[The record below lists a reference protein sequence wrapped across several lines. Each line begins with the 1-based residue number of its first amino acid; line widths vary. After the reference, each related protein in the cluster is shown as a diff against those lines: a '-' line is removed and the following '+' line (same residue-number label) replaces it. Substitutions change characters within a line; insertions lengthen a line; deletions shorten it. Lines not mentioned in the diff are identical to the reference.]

1 MTVADARVTEK
12 EAERLRDETLKL
24 SKIDTDYLERL
35 IYDQIQAFD
44 IAHQDYYDQRRDWLL
59 ALRDLRYQYKE
70 GYFDDASDLHVPYTL
85 IMTKALHARI
95 FQTFSQEN
103 FFSVEANN
111 IAFQERE
118 EIVTQFMNW
127 VLSKWVNRG
136 KGKDDVIDA
145 FIQDVVDEGTGVL
158 KLWQDRWQHTFVDV
172 DVEVEEVEQPQIF
185 ADEENL
191 DVEPE
196 ISLKTKIKNVKKT
209 IKHSAPAFATVNL
222 GDFMMP
228 PGYRDVQ
235 DAPYVAHRVMLRDED
250 LKLRAQQG
258 RLDESLVEEALERR
272 RAFVRHSEEMGRT
285 DTRRRLRELEGV
297 SGPESEMQTF
307 RDSGMHS
314 VIEWYGKAYVE
325 KMVDDDTF
333 KDVDTLPEEIV
344 IWYHE
349 DLRKILGWTYLHRIS
364 PSGNRPFYKADFM
377 PSKERAFGVGVA
389 EMLWS
394 LNNHI
399 DAVHNI
405 KLDNG
410 ILASMQWGV
419 YRSGSTFKPDVFKI
433 KPGDLI
439 PVEDINDIRSMQ
451 VPYLGQFGDNE
462 ELALTGYGEKLLA
475 INDINLGNLTGRGV
489 AGALRNATGASFV
502 DRQANIQLHP
512 HLSRIARTLKRF
524 LGDLFILSRSRM
536 DEQLFFRVTGEDGRA
551 IFGKA
556 TREELRGDFDFSI
569 EVNLAASS
577 EAERQQRATLMLQ
590 TVLNPT
596 FMQTGIVQP
605 TNLYAVIKEYL
616 IRHQVR
622 NIDAYITKP
631 ANYTGAPLTPEQRIF
646 KILMGQYDDPVPIE
660 QTVRPEE
667 NHEIALATYDK
678 FKDAPLF
685 GVLKREQVAALGA
698 LMAAHQNFMMMLA
711 AGPQGMPNSSG
722 TQMPGQGGLPALGP
736 EEGTLGAP
744 AGEVNGP
751 VQ

>member
-1 MTVADARVTEK
+1 MTVADARITEK
-12 EAERLRDETLKL
+12 EAERLRDETLSL
-24 SKIDTDYLERL
+24 GKIDVEYLERL
-35 IYDQIQAFD
+35 IQDQIVAFD
-44 IAHQDYYDQRRDWLL
+44 TSHQDYFDQRRDWLL
-59 ALRDLRYQYKE
+59 ALRDLRYRYKE

-95 FQTFSQEN
+95 FQVFSQEN
-103 FFSVEANN
+103 FFAVEANN

-145 FIQDVVDEGTGVL
+145 FIQDVVDEGSGVL
-158 KLWQDRWQHTFVDV
+158 KLWQDRWQHTFLDV
-172 DVEVEEVEQPQIF
+172 DVEVTEVEQPQIF
-185 ADEENL
+185 VDEESL

-196 ISLKTKIKNVKKT
+196 KIVKTKIKNIKKS
-209 IKHSAPAFATVNL
+209 IQHSAPAFGTVNL
-222 GDFMMP
+222 GDFRMP
-228 PGYRDVQ
+228 AGYRDPQ
-235 DAPYVAHRVMLRDED
+235 DSPYVMHRVDLSDED

-258 RLDESLVEEALERR
+258 RFDEKAVEEALERR
-272 RAFVRHSEEMGRT
+272 RAFVSSLDRGPSQ
-285 DTRRRLRELEGV
+285 DTRRRMRELEGV
-297 SGPESEMQTF
+297 SGREADTITF
-307 RDSGMHS
+307 RDQGMHS
-314 VIEWYGKAYVE
+314 ITEWYGKAYVE
-325 KMVDDDTF
+325 KEVDDDTF

-344 IWYHE
+344 VWYHE

-377 PSKERAFGVGVA
+377 PSKERSFGVGVA

-410 ILASMQWGV
+410 VLASMQWGV
-419 YRSGSTFKPDVFKI
+419 YRAGSTFKPDTFKVR
-433 KPGDLI
+433 PGDLI

-475 INDINLGNLTGRGV
+475 VNDINLGNLTGRGV

-512 HLSRIARTLKRF
+512 HLSRIARCVRRF

-556 TREELRGDFDFSI
+556 TREELRGEFDFTI

-590 TVLNPT
+590 TILNPT

-631 ANYTGAPLTPEQRIF
+631 PNYTGAPLTPEQRIF
-646 KILMGQYDDPVPIE
+646 KLLMKQYDDPVPLE

-667 NHEIALATYDK
+667 NHEVALAIYDR

-685 GVLKREQVAALGA
+685 GVLQREQVAAMGA
-698 LMAAHQNFMMMLA
+698 LIAEHQKYMALLA
-711 AGPQGMPNSSG
+711 GGAQGMPNLAG
-722 TQMPGQGGLPALGP
+722 TQMPLTGGVPASGPLGGVP
-736 EEGTLGAP
+736 E
-744 AGEVNGP
+744 GEVNGP
-751 VQ
+751 VV